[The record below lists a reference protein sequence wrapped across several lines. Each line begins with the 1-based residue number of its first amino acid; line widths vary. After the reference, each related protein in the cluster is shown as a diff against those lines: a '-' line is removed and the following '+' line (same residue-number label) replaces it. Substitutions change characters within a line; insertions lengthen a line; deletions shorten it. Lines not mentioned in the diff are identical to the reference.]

1 MFFSSRAA
9 GPKPDASANDNEVHL
24 QCQPPARETQPMNRP
39 PAASA
44 PTFQRVTVG
53 LGTFLSI
60 QAQGVSDP
68 AAQTRA
74 LDRACEAFQ
83 TVERVMHPT
92 TPGSDLVRI
101 AEATADTLL
110 SVHPWTFDV
119 LALSLRLWRSSAGH
133 FDPCLPTS
141 PASVGDL
148 QLVEPT
154 SVRIPLRPALLDLGG
169 IAKGFAI
176 DRAVDAL
183 IEKGC
188 STGLVNAGGDMRAFG
203 RQAYEIEL
211 RTARSSRPLQLAA
224 GALAVSAPKT
234 ERSPSGHR
242 GFYSRITGTEL
253 SGHAVGVLAPSAAVA
268 DALTKCALTCPADV
282 LRRVLEEFSASL
294 LTLD

>member
-1 MFFSSRAA
+1 M
-9 GPKPDASANDNEVHL
+9 D
-24 QCQPPARETQPMNRP
+24 RP

-44 PTFQRVTVG
+44 PSFQRVTVG
-53 LGTFLSI
+53 LGSFLAI
-60 QAQGVSDP
+60 QAQGVLDA

-74 LDRACEAFQ
+74 LDRACEVFQ

-92 TPGSDLVRI
+92 APGSDLVRI
-101 AEATADTLL
+101 AEASAGELL
-110 SVHPWTFDV
+110 SVHPWTFEV
-119 LALSLRLWRSSAGH
+119 LSLSLQLWRSSGGH
-133 FDPCLPTS
+133 FDPCVPTS

-148 QLVEPT
+148 QLVEPA
-154 SVRIPLRPALLDLGG
+154 SVRVPLRPALLDLGG

-183 IEKGC
+183 IEGGC

-203 RQAYEIEL
+203 PQSYEIEL
-211 RTARSSRPLQLAA
+211 RIPESSRRLQLAA

-234 ERSPSGHR
+234 ARSPSGHR
-242 GFYSRITGTEL
+242 GFYSRVTGAEL
-253 SGHAVGVLAPSAAVA
+253 PGHAVGVLAPSAAVA

-282 LRRVLEEFSASL
+282 LRRVLDEFSAAL